1 MKIGIYGGTFNPP
14 HVGHLIT
21 VESVRESLALDR
33 IIFMPSF
40 ISPHKQEGEES
51 SSHHRFTMT
60 KIAIASNSRFDI
72 SREEIEKEN
81 ISYTID
87 TLRHLRDIYENG
99 SFYLIIGMDN
109 YITFHLWKEPKQI
122 LEHSTVVVM
131 NRPNYPQRMN
141 EIIGT
146 TNVIFVDVPDIDVSS
161 SDIRQRIKR
170 GKSVKYLVPDEV
182 ERYII
187 DNGLY
192 K

>member
-1 MKIGIYGGTFNPP
+1 MKIGIFGGTFNPP
-14 HVGHLIT
+14 HIGHLIT
-21 VESVRESLALDR
+21 AESVREALALDR
-33 IIFMPSF
+33 IVFMPSY
-40 ISPHKQEGEES
+40 ISPHKQEGEEQ

-60 KIAIASNSRFDI
+60 KMAIATNNRFDI
-72 SREEIEKEN
+72 SREEIEKGDT
-81 ISYTID
+81 SYTID
-87 TLRHLRDIYENG
+87 TLKHLRKIYDNG
-99 SFYLIIGMDN
+99 SMYLIIGMDN
-109 YITFHLWKEPKQI
+109 YITFHLWKEPKRI
-122 LEHSTVVVM
+122 LEQSTVVVM
-131 NRPNYPQRMN
+131 NRPNYPQRIN

-161 SDIRQRIKR
+161 SDIRQRIKK

>member
-72 SREEIEKEN
+72 SREEIEKVN

-141 EIIGT
+141 EII
-146 TNVIFVDVPDIDVSS
+146 VIFVDVPDIDVSS

>member
-21 VESVRESLALDR
+21 AESVREALALDR
-33 IIFMPSF
+33 IIFIPSY
-40 ISPHKQEGEES
+40 ISPHKQEGEEQ

-60 KIAIASNSRFDI
+60 KMAIASNNRFDI
-72 SREEIEKEN
+72 SRKEIEKGDT
-81 ISYTID
+81 SYTID
-87 TLRHLRDIYENG
+87 TLKHLRKIYDNG
-99 SFYLIIGMDN
+99 SMYLIIGMDN

-122 LEHSTVVVM
+122 LEQSTVVVM
-131 NRPNYPQRMN
+131 NRPNYPQRIN

-161 SDIRQRIKR
+161 SNIRQRIKA